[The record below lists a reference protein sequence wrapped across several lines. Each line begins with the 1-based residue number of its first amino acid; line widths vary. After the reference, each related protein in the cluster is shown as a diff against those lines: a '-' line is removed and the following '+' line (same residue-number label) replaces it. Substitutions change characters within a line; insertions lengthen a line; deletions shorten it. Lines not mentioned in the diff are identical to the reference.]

1 MGEDLHELE
10 MEFHY
15 SDANPEV
22 LNTGRILKSIG
33 ELSKIPMLGSHP
45 RPIKSETVK
54 ASMNI
59 DTF

>member
-1 MGEDLHELE
+1 MNLRWN
-10 MEFHY
+10 FII

>member
-1 MGEDLHELE
+1 MNLRWN
-10 MEFHY
+10 FII

-54 ASMNI
+54 VSMNI